1 MDERAKI
8 PVSLPCDKPTV
19 SYWQDP
25 PDPIADHRTTPDLPP
40 TADTVIIGSGITGT
54 AVAWNLLQSRN
65 PGTIVMLEARQACSG
80 ATGRNGGHTKAA
92 SYRTYAAHRAAHGAR
107 VAAQVAALE
116 LRGILALH
124 DFADAHA
131 IPCDHLRPDFG
142 PGGPGEKEGGRGGG
156 GTASTTAS
164 TSTSTIDVIYD
175 PAEWA
180 AAVSG
185 VAAIQRDFPAGAPEA
200 TYTLYSREEVLE
212 RFRVHD
218 VVVGSGGSGSEEQAE
233 EKVQGGVG
241 YPAGSLSAYRFA
253 IGVLRLCLERGLNL
267 QTGTPVLELA
277 KVEAASPPPSPSST
291 SSSTSSPPR
300 RVWEVRTARG
310 VIKAPRVVLA
320 TNGYTAAIWKP
331 FQGVV
336 VPLRGQVTAQR
347 PGRSMPR
354 GGCLETTYSFVYR
367 GGYEYMVSRPDG
379 ARFAGD
385 VVIGGG
391 LARAEREGLS
401 EFGTADDGAL
411 NEGISSYL
419 REAAARYFG
428 PDWGDD
434 HPDGRVRNEWT
445 GIMGFSPDGFPFVG
459 EVPGE
464 SGLWTSC
471 SFQGH
476 GMVLCW
482 MCARA
487 LVDMMEGRDD
497 EQLRDWF
504 PDVFRITRERLALK
518 FQGRLDSIPHV
529 GDD

>member
-8 PVSLPCDKPTV
+8 PVSLPGDNPTV

-25 PDPIADHRTTPDLPP
+25 PDPLADHRTTADLPP
-40 TADTVIIGSGITGT
+40 TADTVIVGSGITGA
-54 AVAWNLLQSRN
+54 AVAWNLLQSPN
-65 PGTIVMLEARQACSG
+65 PGTVVMLEARQACSG

-92 SYRTYAAHRAAHGAR
+92 SYRSYEAHRAAHGAR
-107 VAAQVAALE
+107 VAAQIVSLE

-124 DFADAHA
+124 DFADAHG

-142 PGGPGEKEGGRGGG
+142 PGGPGEKEGRGGG
-156 GTASTTAS
+156 GGGERGSTS

-175 PAEWA
+175 PDEWA

-185 VAAIQRDFPAGAPEA
+185 VAALQRDFPAGAPEA
-200 TYTLYSREEVLE
+200 VYTLYSREEVLA
-212 RFRVHD
+212 RFRAHD
-218 VVVGSGGSGSEEQAE
+218 IVVAAVSSRGEERTE

-241 YPAGSLSAYRFA
+241 YPAGTLSAYRFVV
-253 IGVLRLCLERGLNL
+253 GVLRLCLERGLNL

-277 KVEAASPPPSPSST
+277 KVEEPSPSS
-291 SSSTSSPPR
+291 SASSPSRP
-300 RVWEVRTARG
+300 VWEVRTARG
-310 VIKAPRVVLA
+310 VIRATRVVLA

-354 GGCLETTYSFVYR
+354 GGCLETTYSFIYR
-367 GGYEYMVSRPDG
+367 GGFDYMVSRPDG
-379 ARFAGD
+379 SRFAGD
-385 VVIGGG
+385 IVIGGG
-391 LARAEREGLS
+391 LVRAEREGLS
-401 EFGTADDGAL
+401 EYGTTDDGAL
-411 NEGISSYL
+411 NEDISSYL

-434 HPDGRVRNEWT
+434 HPDGRVRSEWT

-487 LVDMMEGRDD
+487 LVNMMEGRDD
-497 EQLRDWF
+497 EQLKAWF
-504 PDVFRITRERLALK
+504 PDVFRITRERMALK
-518 FQGRLDSIPHV
+518 FRGRLDAIPHV
-529 GDD
+529 GNDS

>member
-25 PDPIADHRTTPDLPP
+25 PDALADHRTTADLPP
-40 TADTVIIGSGITGT
+40 TADTVIIGSGITGA
-54 AVAWNLLQSRN
+54 AVAWNLLQGPN

-92 SYRTYAAHRAAHGAR
+92 SYRTYAAHRAAHGPR
-107 VAAQVAALE
+107 VAGQIASLE

-124 DFADAHA
+124 DFADTHA
-131 IPCDHLRPDFG
+131 IPCDHLRPDLG
-142 PGGPGEKEGGRGGG
+142 PEWAGEKKGEGKGG
-156 GTASTTAS
+156 GT

-175 PAEWA
+175 PDEWA

-185 VAAIQRDFPAGAPEA
+185 VAALQRDFPAGAPEA
-200 TYTLYSREEVLE
+200 IYTLYSREEMLE

-218 VVVGSGGSGSEEQAE
+218 VVLSGNGGRSE

-241 YPAGSLSAYRFA
+241 YPAGTLSAYRFV

-267 QTGTPVLELA
+267 QTRTPVLELA
-277 KVEAASPPPSPSST
+277 KVEEAASS
-291 SSSTSSPPR
+291 SSSTSARP
-300 RVWEVRTARG
+300 VWEVRTTRG
-310 VIKAPRVVLA
+310 VIRATRVVLA

-354 GGCLETTYSFVYR
+354 GGCLETTYSFIYR
-367 GGYEYMVSRPDG
+367 GGYEYMVSRPPG
-379 ARFAGD
+379 SAFEGD
-385 VVIGGG
+385 IVIGGG
-391 LARAEREGLS
+391 LVRVEHEGLS
-401 EFGTADDGAL
+401 EFGTTDDGAL
-411 NEGISSYL
+411 NEGISKYL

-428 PDWGDD
+428 TDWGDD
-434 HPDGRVRNEWT
+434 HPDGRVRKEWT

-464 SGLWTSC
+464 TGLWASC

-497 EQLRDWF
+497 EQLKAWF
-504 PDVFRITRERLALK
+504 PDVFRITKERLALK
-518 FQGRLDSIPHV
+518 FQGRLDVIPHV
-529 GDD
+529 GEDS